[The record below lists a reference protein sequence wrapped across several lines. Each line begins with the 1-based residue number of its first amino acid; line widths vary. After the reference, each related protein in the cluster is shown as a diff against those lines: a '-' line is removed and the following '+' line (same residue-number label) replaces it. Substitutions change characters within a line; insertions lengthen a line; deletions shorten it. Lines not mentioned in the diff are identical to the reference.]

1 MFDPHDDGG
10 TNPAAGR
17 RDKWGRRIA
26 LLLFVAVVFLAG
38 LYIGT
43 SFYTVRPTHRPIAGA
58 PAPAASEGRERG
70 SPEAVVP
77 QPPSAPKAELDA
89 AAAPTVAERVVGP
102 AAAKLTSSEIEDL
115 RARGD
120 ARLRSGDVTAA
131 RALYQACAIAGDG
144 TAALRLG
151 QTFDP
156 AFLRRSGLRGV
167 PGDLGQAAYWYR
179 RGQELGNGE
188 AAFLLR
194 ETEIDARTR
203 WNAGAPAHRP
213 RRSPASE

>member
-1 MFDPHDDGG
+1 MSAVSGQDDGG
-10 TNPAAGR
+10 GTAALAR

-26 LLLFVAVVFLAG
+26 LLLFVAVAFLAG
-38 LYIGT
+38 AFVWA
-43 SFYTVRPTHRPIAGA
+43 SFTGRRQQ
-58 PAPAASEGRERG
+58 PAPPVPLPASAAD
-70 SPEAVVP
+70 
-77 QPPSAPKAELDA
+77 DA
-89 AAAPTVAERVVGP
+89 SGAAPPAETPASASVAPPPRLAPPV
-102 AAAKLTSSEIEDL
+102 AANLTPSEIEAL
-115 RARGD
+115 MARGD

-131 RALYQACAIAGDG
+131 RALYQACAVAGDG

-156 AFLRRSGLRGV
+156 AFLGRAGLRGV

-194 ETEIDARTR
+194 ETEIGARSR

-213 RRSPASE
+213 RRSPPSE